1 MVGNRKQASLCVEVL
16 VNIISKL
23 SWAITSDVMSAVPSC
38 CVFLKD
44 DEVVINLKGPY
55 QIIKNAQVHIQ
66 NQFKI
71 ELSSKDILLPTHL
84 STEFQKNLEAVAKK
98 HIFVKC
104 KVKDQ
109 GATLPQVLLVGGE
122 LVQAALTEL
131 QGIISL
137 ISQL

>member
-38 CVFLKD
+38 CVFLRD
-44 DEVVINLKGPY
+44 DKVVIKLKGPY
-55 QIIKNAQVHIQ
+55 QSIKNAQVHIQ

-71 ELSSKDILLPTHL
+71 ELSSKDILLQTHL

-98 HIFVKC
+98 HIFVKR

-109 GATLPQVLLVGGE
+109 GATLP
-122 LVQAALTEL
+122 
-131 QGIISL
+131 
-137 ISQL
+137 